1 LNQSNQLFN
10 VSFREEVKMLG
21 LMQDR
26 PLLISSLIEFA
37 ALNHADGEIVSRTV
51 EGPIH
56 RYTYKDCAIR
66 SRQLAKALEK
76 LGVENGDRL
85 GTLAWNGYRH
95 VEIYFGVS
103 GMGAVCHTINP
114 RLFPEQI
121 VYIIN
126 HAEDKYIFVDLTFV
140 PLIEKLVDQIPQVKG
155 FVIMTDEANMPDTA
169 LPNVIC
175 YENLLAGADDDYKW
189 PVFDERTA
197 SSLCYTS
204 GTTGNPKGVLFS
216 NRSTIIHSYAICT
229 LDGLGLSNME
239 SILPVVPMFH
249 VNAWGIPYAAAMCG
263 TKMVLPGA
271 RMDGEAL
278 YELMENEGVTLS
290 AGVPTLWMMLLA
302 YMKENNKTLS
312 SMQRTVIGGAAVPKA
327 MIETFQND
335 YNVNVVHAWG
345 MTEMSPLGTACN
357 LKKKHT
363 SLPAEEKM
371 ELSLKQ
377 GRAIFGVDMKIVDG
391 AGNDLPWDGK
401 AFGNLL
407 VRGPWITSG
416 YFKGEGGNV
425 TDDDWFDTGD
435 VATIDAD
442 GYMQITDRS
451 KDVIKS
457 GGEWISSIDV
467 ENKAVGCPGIAEAAV
482 IAVSH
487 PKWDERPLLIAVK
500 ETDAAVTKEDV
511 IEHLKGAVAK
521 WQLPDDVIFVDQLPH
536 TATGKVLK
544 TKLRSEYRD
553 YKLPTIAE

>member
-1 LNQSNQLFN
+1 
-10 VSFREEVKMLG
+10 MLG

-37 ALNHADGEIVSRTV
+37 ALNHSEGEIVSRTV
-51 EGPIH
+51 EGPVH
-56 RYTYKDCAIR
+56 RYTYKDCAAR
-66 SRQLAKALEK
+66 SRQLAKSLEK
-76 LGVENGDRL
+76 LGVEQSDRI

-95 VEIYFGVS
+95 VEIYYGVS

-121 VYIIN
+121 VYIVN
-126 HAEDKYIFVDLTFV
+126 HAEDKYIFTDLTFV
-140 PLIEKLVDQIPQVKG
+140 PLLEKISDQIPQVKG
-155 FVIMTDEANMPDTA
+155 FVIMTDEANMPETV

-175 YENLLAGADDDYKW
+175 YENLLATADDDYKW

-216 NRSTIIHSYAICT
+216 NRSTVLHSYAVCT
-229 LDGLGLSNME
+229 PDALGLSNVE
-239 SILPVVPMFH
+239 TILPVVPMFH

-263 TKMVLPGA
+263 AKMVLPGA

-278 YELMENEGVTLS
+278 FELMESEQVTLS
-290 AGVPTLWMMLLA
+290 AGVPTIWMMLLA
-302 YMKENNKTLS
+302 YMKENNKKFST
-312 SMQRTVIGGAAVPKA
+312 MQRTVIGGAAAPRA
-327 MIETFQND
+327 MIETFEKD

-345 MTEMSPLGTACN
+345 MTEMSPIGTACN

-363 SLPAEEKM
+363 NLSLDEKID
-371 ELSLKQ
+371 LSLKQ
-377 GRAIFGVDMKIVDG
+377 GRSVYGVDMKIVDG
-391 AGNDLPWDGK
+391 TGKELPWDGK

-416 YFKGEGGNV
+416 YFKSEGGSV
-425 TDDDWFDTGD
+425 VDDDDWFDTGD

-467 ENKAVGCPGIAEAAV
+467 ENEAVGCPGIAEAAV

-500 ETDAAVTKEDV
+500 ETDAAITKEDV
-511 IEHLKGAVAK
+511 IEHLTGSLAK

-536 TATGKVLK
+536 TATGKILK

-553 YKLPTIAE
+553 YKLPTVAE

>member
-1 LNQSNQLFN
+1 
-10 VSFREEVKMLG
+10 MLG

-37 ALNHADGEIVSRTV
+37 ALNHPDEEIVSRTV

-76 LGVENGDRL
+76 LGVEQGDRIS
-85 GTLAWNGYRH
+85 TVAWNGYRH
-95 VEIYFGVS
+95 VEIYYGVS

-121 VYIIN
+121 IYIIN
-126 HAEDKYIFVDLTFV
+126 HAEDKYIFTDLTFV
-140 PLIEKLVDQIPQVKG
+140 PLIEKLIDHLPNVKG
-155 FVIMTDEANMPDTA
+155 FVIMTDETNMPKTA

-175 YENLLAGADDDYKW
+175 YENLLATADDDYQW

-216 NRSTIIHSYAICT
+216 NRSTVIHSYAVCT

-263 TKMVLPGA
+263 AKMVLPGA

-278 YELMENEGVTLS
+278 YELMETEEVTLS
-290 AGVPTLWMMLLA
+290 AGVPTVWMMLLA
-302 YMKENNKTLS
+302 YMKENNKKFST
-312 SMQRTVIGGAAVPKA
+312 MQRTVIGGAAAPGA
-327 MIETFQND
+327 MIETFEKE
-335 YNVNVVHAWG
+335 YNVNVIHAWG

-357 LKKKHT
+357 LKKKHLGL
-363 SLPAEEKM
+363 SQDEKIN
-371 ELSLKQ
+371 LSLKQ
-377 GRAIFGVDMKIVDG
+377 GRALYGVDMKIVDG
-391 AGNDLPWDGK
+391 TGSDLPWDGK

-407 VRGPWITSG
+407 VRGPWITSA
-416 YFKGEGGNV
+416 YFKDEGGSV
-425 TDDDWFDTGD
+425 IDDDDWFDTGD

-500 ETDAAVTKEDV
+500 KPDATVTKEAV
-511 IEHLKGAVAK
+511 IDHLKGALAK
-521 WQLPDDVIFVDQLPH
+521 WQLPDDVIFVNELPH
-536 TATGKVLK
+536 TATGKLLK
-544 TKLRSEYRD
+544 TKLRSEYKD
-553 YKLPTIAE
+553 YKLPTIVA